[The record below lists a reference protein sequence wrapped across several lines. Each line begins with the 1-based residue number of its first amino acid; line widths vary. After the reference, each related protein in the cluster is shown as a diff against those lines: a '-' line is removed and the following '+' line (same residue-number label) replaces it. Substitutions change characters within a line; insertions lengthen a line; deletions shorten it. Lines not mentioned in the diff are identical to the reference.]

1 MENLTVYDDIVCDFN
16 LTESWISPDYSY
28 EFNVVYVL
36 REKLQ
41 YLLYYNNIWSADFQD
56 EKQNKVTIKRHFV
69 YHFIVYICLFVGV
82 NLLQ

>member
-1 MENLTVYDDIVCDFN
+1 MISFTSLICVLLTY

-28 EFNVVYVL
+28 EFNVVYAQ

-56 EKQNKVTIKRHFV
+56 EKQNKVTIKRHFI
-69 YHFIVYICLFVGV
+69 YHFIVYIYFS
-82 NLLQ
+82 

>member
-1 MENLTVYDDIVCDFN
+1 MISFASLICVLLTY

-28 EFNVVYVL
+28 EFNVVYAQ

-56 EKQNKVTIKRHFV
+56 EKQNKVTIKRHFI
-69 YHFIVYICLFVGV
+69 YHFIVYIYFS
-82 NLLQ
+82 

>member
-1 MENLTVYDDIVCDFN
+1 MISFASLICVLLTY

-28 EFNVVYVL
+28 EFNVVYVQ

-69 YHFIVYICLFVGV
+69 YHFIVYICFS
-82 NLLQ
+82 